1 MARHCLC
8 LDLVDDADSV
18 ERYRAWHRPGAT
30 PPAII
35 RSIRAADIT
44 LMEIYQIADRLIMI
58 METGPNFSSE
68 AKAAADAAD
77 PDVKAW
83 EQLMDQFQKPLS
95 GAQHGEK
102 WVSATLIFDLS
113 GHPPE

>member
-8 LDLVDDADSV
+8 LDLVDDADSI

-30 PPAII
+30 PPPII

-44 LMEIYQIADRLIMI
+44 LMQIYQVADRLVMI
-58 METGPNFSSE
+58 METGPGFSAD

-77 PDVKAW
+77 PDVRAW
-83 EQLMDQFQKPLS
+83 EALMDQFQKPLP
-95 GAQHGEK
+95 GAGAGEK
-102 WVSATLIFDLS
+102 WTPAELIFDLS
-113 GHPPE
+113 RHPSE